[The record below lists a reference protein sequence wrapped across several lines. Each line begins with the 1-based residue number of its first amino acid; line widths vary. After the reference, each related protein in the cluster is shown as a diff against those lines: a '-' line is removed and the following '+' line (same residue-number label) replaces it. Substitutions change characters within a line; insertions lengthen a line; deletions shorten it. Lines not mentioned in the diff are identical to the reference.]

1 MGPRKKEREV
11 VAKSTNLSLTQKSE
25 AARRRTNY
33 QGLLY
38 DEHLEPHQNCA
49 HSSVFKLI
57 FAANR
62 NFSQSVEIPYLLILA
77 QKVIFGAK
85 IQSPKKKSTYYSSS
99 NFQNHKINNKNYN

>member
-57 FAANR
+57 FAANQ
-62 NFSQSVEIPYLLILA
+62 NFSKSLEIPYLLILA
-77 QKVIFGAK
+77 AK
-85 IQSPKKKSTYYSSS
+85 IKIRTKK
-99 NFQNHKINNKNYN
+99 NI